1 MAYIYQIKN
10 KLNGKIYVGKTNN
23 TIENRWKEHCQDFKK
38 EKNEKRPL
46 YAAMRKYGIENFEI
60 SQLEECSF
68 EEINDKETY
77 WIETLGTFKNGYNAT
92 LGGDGKSYADYD
104 LIFTLFQEGK
114 NEKEIKEI
122 TGYDQNTIKV
132 ALENKNVSAIERQ
145 KRGREKVSKV
155 IAMLDKDTKEII
167 KVFPSMKEAYIF
179 LGKDPYH
186 TASISYVCNGK
197 RKTAY
202 GYSWKYI

>member
-38 EKNEKRPL
+38 EKNEK
-46 YAAMRKYGIENFEI
+46 
-60 SQLEECSF
+60 
-68 EEINDKETY
+68 
-77 WIETLGTFKNGYNAT
+77 
-92 LGGDGKSYADYD
+92 
-104 LIFTLFQEGK
+104 
-114 NEKEIKEI
+114 EIKEI

-145 KRGREKVSKV
+145 KRGREKISKV